1 LLTLTHTS
9 TTIVPGFPKLRNQDD
24 RCSLRQLPEELA
36 EHAGKDSFTGG
47 QILTCF
53 TLQRWGGDMI
63 FEQQMMDFTTKN
75 RDYGYDGVSTMRLW
89 ELILPI
95 WISPRKK

>member
-1 LLTLTHTS
+1 
-9 TTIVPGFPKLRNQDD
+9 
-24 RCSLRQLPEELA
+24 
-36 EHAGKDSFTGG
+36 
-47 QILTCF
+47 
-53 TLQRWGGDMI
+53 MI